1 MYIISYFSLSLSPLQ
16 QSSEVRMRKMAAYR
30 LPLFGVTYVSSFV
43 FLVEYIAVSYLHR
56 HFIRQKGCES
66 TSEIHI
72 LFLWICRFCSC
83 ATLYPYL
90 YILGYG
96 SGACHHPALYFYHFQ
111 TDTAL
116 SFFPDYRPGA
126 SAVKEELETAYT
138 ASFITICFSAILMYY
153 IERGAQPEVFKI
165 SETEYGGLSSRLPP

>member
-1 MYIISYFSLSLSPLQ
+1 MQSPHTNLSVMKLYILIQRFLGRKYVHYFVLFFILISIAAIIG
-16 QSSEVRMRKMAAYR
+16 SSYEEMAAYR

-43 FLVEYIAVSYLHR
+43 FLVEYIVR
-56 HFIRQKGCES
+56 ES
-66 TSEIHI
+66 TSEFHI
-72 LFLWICRFCSC
+72 LFLWICRFRSC
-83 ATLYPYL
+83 ATFYPYV

-126 SAVKEELETAYT
+126 LSRK
-138 ASFITICFSAILMYY
+138 
-153 IERGAQPEVFKI
+153 RG
-165 SETEYGGLSSRLPP
+165 T